1 MKWIFSIL
9 ILLVSSVCFGQG
21 FSYSYVDPC
30 SKKTKTIYI
39 SGNQNVT
46 VNYLGYINTF
56 NRNDFQNGAFE
67 GWIQSVQIQAA
78 GKPCD
83 EMKTQTQ
90 KSQNMFIA
98 QNLISTL
105 TSVTAASTMTIAST
119 SSNAL
124 SNSVG
129 NASNETSESPKS
141 NKKDKNDKNNN
152 TTGNQTNNSSN
163 QTSGQN
169 SGSVS
174 TSSSTGG
181 NTNQTGGNN
190 TNTNQP
196 TQNGNQPTQPTVG
209 QGQNNTGTNP
219 TNNPSSS
226 SANGG
231 SNSPKTEG
239 NSTNNG
245 QNSSQSGQN
254 NPPTQNN
261 SGSNSPKTDGN
272 STNNQPNT
280 GNVAQN
286 NPNSGSNSPKNE
298 PQTGNSSQTSQNGSN
313 TSSTNSSVNNGSNTG
328 NSGGSGSGGNGQ
340 QGNTQKENI
349 KDNKT
354 ESSGSGNAISNSVSN
369 AAEASSGSG
378 SGGSKSNLKVGSI
391 IGTGDIVAIRSQ
403 EDGSNQFRG
412 TMSVTK
418 SNTDNTRAKGSL
430 LNFTTTVNNTN
441 LTFYGAFSNK
451 KKTNTLIF
459 ANSSMVDRDWNFF
472 NTTTTL
478 ESKRFN
484 KLSVMGGLNFTIGA
498 LYNESFTNLS
508 GVVGGFYPFK
518 ASKKLSGNILVLG
531 VYSPFTKFYEGK
543 WWSSGWLVVPFSS
556 WDYTISKNFKYNVSF
571 SGTYEF
577 KGNFL
582 QYQILTGG
590 KIML

>member
-9 ILLVSSVCFGQG
+9 ILFISSASFGQG

-39 SGNQNVT
+39 SGNENVT

-56 NRNDFQNGAFE
+56 NRNDFQTGAFE
-67 GWIQSVQIQAA
+67 GWIQSVQVQAA

-90 KSQNMFIA
+90 KSQNMFIT

-129 NASNETSESPKS
+129 NAANETSESPKS
-141 NKKDKNDKNNN
+141 NKKDKNDRNNN
-152 TTGNQTNNSSN
+152 TSGNQTNTGSN
-163 QTSGQN
+163 QTTGQN

-174 TSSSTGG
+174 TSSTTGG

-190 TNTNQP
+190 SNTNQS
-196 TQNGNQPTQPTVG
+196 TQNGNQQAQSSVG
-209 QGQNNTGTNP
+209 QSSQNSGNNSSS
-219 TNNPSSS
+219 NPSSS
-226 SANGG
+226 SS
-231 SNSPKTEG
+231 SNSPKTNG
-239 NSTNNG
+239 NSPNNE

-254 NPPTQNN
+254 NPTTQTNG
-261 SGSNSPKTDGN
+261 SSNSPKTDGN
-272 STNNQPNT
+272 SPNNQTNTNNT
-280 GNVAQN
+280 GNN
-286 NPNSGSNSPKNE
+286 TGNSGSS
-298 PQTGNSSQTSQNGSN
+298 GGSN
-313 TSSTNSSVNNGSNTG
+313 TGQNGQNTNNTGNNTG
-328 NSGGSGSGGNGQ
+328 NSGGGGNGQ
-340 QGNTQKENI
+340 QTTPQKENVTD
-349 KDNKT
+349 KKT
-354 ESSGSGNAISNSVSN
+354 EGGSGNAISNSVSN
-369 AAEASSGSG
+369 AAESSSGSG
-378 SGGSKSNLKVGSI
+378 NSGGGKSNLKVGSI
-391 IGTGDIVAIRSQ
+391 IGTGDIVAIRSE

-441 LTFYGAFSNK
+441 LTFYAAFSNK
-451 KKTNTLIF
+451 KRTNTLIM

-472 NTTTTL
+472 NTTTAL

-484 KLSVMGGLNFTIGA
+484 KLSLMGGLNFTAGA
-498 LYNESFTNLS
+498 LYDEPFTNLS
-508 GVVGGFYPFK
+508 AVMGGFYPFK
-518 ASKKLSGNILVLG
+518 ASNKLSGNLLVLG

-543 WWSSGWLVVPFSS
+543 WWTSGWLVVPFSS

-571 SGTYEF
+571 SGTYEV

-590 KIML
+590 KILL